1 MAEKMRV
8 YVVPE
13 NDTKR
18 SKAKAWLKNRW
29 TDVSCWCSENKGLLM
44 VAVPTVIGGIT
55 ATVKVVGKNI
65 NLNKE
70 QNLKEKFVYDTSLG
84 HYWELRQKL
93 TNGQWTEIERRR
105 ANGETLGQ
113 ILNDMKVLK

>member
-1 MAEKMRV
+1 MAEKVRV

-13 NDTKR
+13 NDKR
-18 SKAKAWLKNRW
+18 TSKFKAWVKNRW
-29 TDVSCWCSENKGLLM
+29 TDVSCWCSEHKTEIM
-44 VAVPTVIGGIT
+44 VVAPVVIGGIATT
-55 ATVKVVGKNI
+55 AKIVGKSV

-93 TNGQWTEIERRR
+93 TNSQWTEIERRR

>member
-1 MAEKMRV
+1 MAEKVRI

-13 NDTKR
+13 NNTKR
-18 SKAKAWLKNRW
+18 SKAKAWIKNRW
-29 TDVSCWCSENKGLLM
+29 TDVSCWCSDHKTEIMFAGP
-44 VAVPTVIGGIT
+44 VVIGGI
-55 ATVKVVGKNI
+55 ATISKVVGKHI

-70 QNLKEKFVYDTSLG
+70 QTIKEKFVYDTSLG

>member
-1 MAEKMRV
+1 MAEKVRV

-13 NDTKR
+13 NDTKK
-18 SKAKAWLKNRW
+18 SKVKAWLKNRW
-29 TDVSCWCSENKGLLM
+29 TDVSCWCGEHKTEIM
-44 VAVPTVIGGIT
+44 VVAPVVIGGIATT
-55 ATVKVVGKNI
+55 AKVIGKSV

-93 TNGQWTEIERRR
+93 TNSQWTEIERRR